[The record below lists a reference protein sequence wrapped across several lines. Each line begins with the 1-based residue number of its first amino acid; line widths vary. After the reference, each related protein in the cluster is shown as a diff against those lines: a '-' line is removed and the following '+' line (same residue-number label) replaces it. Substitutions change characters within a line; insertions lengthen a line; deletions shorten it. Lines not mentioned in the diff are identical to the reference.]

1 MSKMIVVDDEDAM
14 EILFKHMFKEDIKS
28 NSLEVKFFSNAKD
41 ALKDIELDPNEVSI
55 ILTDINMPH
64 MDGFEFVQS
73 LNEKNILKPVLMI
86 SAYDDNERLEKAKQY
101 GVVELVPKPLD
112 FDYLRDRVREI
123 IAHTHS

>member
-73 LNEKNILKPVLMI
+73 LNEKNIIKPVLMI